1 MLIWFIIAILT
12 VLCLAALLVPLARAG
27 GARKRREAFDLE
39 IYRDQLKQIDGEI
52 DKGLIDPSEA
62 EAARLEISR
71 RLIALA
77 PDEPKKGKKAKKK
90 AGTDLD
96 EEQTG
101 PRYAMLAVAVCVPAI
116 ALTIYLNV
124 GSPQL
129 QGQPFAGRQQA
140 SVEEQDLASLILKV
154 EDHLRKHPEDGRGW
168 KIIAPAYLQLRRFRD
183 AASAYSRALSIAGRD
198 AETLTN
204 YGEALVLAE
213 QGLVTEQARAAFLEA
228 AKADKSQFKAIFY
241 LGLAERQDGKIQSAI
256 ALWEKLLADGGKDA
270 PWRPVVEA
278 QLNTARNSL
287 AGVPALNDEQLAAAE
302 DLSNDERDTMVEGMV
317 KRLADRLEENGDDIE
332 GWLRLA
338 RSYAVLGRT
347 EDARAALDKAKA
359 NFSGDAVSL
368 KQIAELSSSLGLS
381 DQVETAHA
389 PNPTQE
395 DVDAAQ
401 SMSPEDRREMIKG
414 MVSQLAE
421 RLNQDGGTVDEWLR
435 LARSYKVLGREDDAR
450 GALEKAEKNHAGNE
464 AALKQISEARTG
476 LGLIEKVDT
485 AQAPSPTQEDVDD
498 AQSMTPEDRREM
510 IEGMV
515 SRLADRLNEEG
526 GSVDE
531 WLRLVRSYTVLGRR
545 DDAAKALDTAAS
557 KFTGDTAALK
567 RLEEART
574 QFGLN

>member
-1 MLIWFIIAILT
+1 MLIWLIISLLT
-12 VLCLAALLVPLARAG
+12 ALCLAALLVPLARAG
-27 GARKRREAFDLE
+27 GVRKQREAFDLE

-52 DKGLIDPSEA
+52 EKGLIDPSEA

-77 PDEPKKGKKAKKK
+77 PETGKKTKKK
-90 AGTDLD
+90 AEAEQND
-96 EEQTG
+96 ERTG

-116 ALTIYLNV
+116 ALTIYINV

-129 QGQPFAGRQQA
+129 PSQPFAERQQA

-154 EDHLRKHPEDGRGW
+154 EDHLRKNPEDGRGW

-183 AASAYSRALSIAGRD
+183 AASAYSRALSISGRD

-228 AKADKSQFKAIFY
+228 AKADRSQFKAIFY

-256 ALWEKLLADGGKDA
+256 SLWEKLLEDGSKDA

-287 AGVPALNDEQLAAAE
+287 AGVPALNEEQLAAAD
-302 DLSNDERDTMVEGMV
+302 DLSNDERDEMVEGMV
-317 KRLADRLEENGDDIE
+317 QRLADRLEENGDDLE

-347 EDARAALDKAKA
+347 DDAQTALESAKA
-359 NFSGDAVSL
+359 NFSGDAASL
-368 KQIAELSSSLGLS
+368 KQIAELSKSLGLG
-381 DQVETAHA
+381 DQVETAQA

-401 SMSPEDRREMIKG
+401 SMNPEDRQEMIKG
-414 MVSQLAE
+414 MVSRLAD
-421 RLNQDGGTVDEWLR
+421 RLSEDGGTVDEWVR
-435 LARSYKVLGREDDAR
+435 LARSYKVLGRDDDAR
-450 GALEKAEKNHAGNE
+450 EALEKAEKSNAGNE
-464 AALKQISEARTG
+464 AALKQIAEARTG
-476 LGLIEKVDT
+476 LGLAEEVDT
-485 AQAPSPTQEDVDD
+485 AQASNPTQEDVDA

-515 SRLADRLNEEG
+515 SRLADRLDEEG

-545 DDAAKALDTAAS
+545 EEAAKALDTAS
-557 KFTGDTAALK
+557 TKFTGDAAALK

-574 QFGLN
+574 QFGLDSE